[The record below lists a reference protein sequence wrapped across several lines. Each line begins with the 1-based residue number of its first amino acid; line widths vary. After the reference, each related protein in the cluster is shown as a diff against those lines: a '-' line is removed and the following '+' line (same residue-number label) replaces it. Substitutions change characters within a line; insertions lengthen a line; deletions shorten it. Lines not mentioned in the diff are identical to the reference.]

1 MINDDTRQKLNEAAV
16 AVFGSM
22 YFTPIELLPD
32 IPPEDK
38 WHLQDKY
45 VRAAIAY
52 SGPHS
57 AKMTLYFPEKLG
69 ANIAA
74 GFLGRDIDQLSAEQI
89 IDTMRE
95 AANMIVGSFLGKLDP
110 HGACKLEIPVAEIVA
125 SFSPVASAPVDSAAL
140 AFMSDFGFMWIF
152 VSN

>member
-1 MINDDTRQKLNEAAV
+1 MLNDDSRQKLNEAAV
-16 AVFGSM
+16 AVFSSM

-38 WHLQDKY
+38 WHLQNRY
-45 VRAAIAY
+45 VRATIAY

-57 AKMTLYFPEKLG
+57 AKIVLYFPEKLG

-74 GFLGRDIDQLSAEQI
+74 GFLGLDIEQLSPAQI

-110 HGACKLEIPVAEIVA
+110 HGVCKLEIPIAKMVPE
-125 SFSPVASAPVDSAAL
+125 FSPVTSAPVDSTAM
-140 AFMSDFGFMWIF
+140 AFRSDFGFMWIF
-152 VSN
+152 VRN